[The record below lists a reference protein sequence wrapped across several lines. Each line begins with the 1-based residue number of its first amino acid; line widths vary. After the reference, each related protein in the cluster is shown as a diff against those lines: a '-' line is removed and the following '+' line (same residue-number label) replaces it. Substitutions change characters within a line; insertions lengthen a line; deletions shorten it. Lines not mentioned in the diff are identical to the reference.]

1 VDTWHVVAAA
11 NAVVAVAYLAI
22 SRAIILPL
30 ARERE
35 LTTNKLGTAT
45 ALIFLTCAVHH
56 GAHTAHMLLPFAGVA
71 TDGGLA
77 MRSAFDGWAVGWDL
91 ITAGIGVYYWTLRRS
106 YGRLL
111 QGTKLFEDHREKQ
124 REALEINDTVVQG
137 LVAAQLARAA
147 GRDEE
152 LDAALAGSL
161 QAARVL
167 VDRLLGARAARE
179 GAADAGDFVR
189 DVPARVTPP

>member
-1 VDTWHVVAAA
+1 MEAWQVVAAA

-22 SRAIILPL
+22 SRAIIIPL

-35 LTTNKLGTAT
+35 LRSNKLGTAT
-45 ALIFLTCAVHH
+45 ALIFLTCAIHH
-56 GAHTAHMLLPFAGVA
+56 GAHTVHMLLPYAGMA

-77 MRSAFDGWAVGWDL
+77 MRGAFDGWAVGWDL
-91 ITAGIGVYYWTLRRS
+91 ITAGVGIYYWTLRRP

-111 QGTKLFEDHREKQ
+111 QGPKPFEDHRERQ

-137 LVAAQLARAA
+137 LVAALLARAA
-147 GRDEE
+147 GRDEDLRVA
-152 LDAALAGSL
+152 LDGSL
-161 QAARVL
+161 EAARVL
-167 VDRLLGARAARE
+167 VDRLLGARQARE

-189 DVPARVTPP
+189 QGPAQAPPP